1 MPELNHGPLHVHAKS
16 KKEKEKDGGK
26 GEGEGERR
34 ARGTEEDTEKKEK
47 EEEPRGSPNPTP
59 LPLVILLSCYLFSL
73 ELCQGEHRAI
83 SRGAQTIC
91 SPPLAWSQKSS
102 YSFPNEFYFR
112 LLELGKEVK
121 YHYTFLS
128 YIIAF
133 KILKNSYCA
142 ILALSHVHV

>member
-1 MPELNHGPLHVHAKS
+1 MPELNHGPPHAHAKTK
-16 KKEKEKDGGK
+16 KKEKEWGK

-34 ARGTEEDTEKKEK
+34 ARGTGEDTEKKEK
-47 EEEPRGSPNPTP
+47 EEEPRGPPNPTP

-73 ELCQGEHRAI
+73 EQCQGEHHAM

-91 SPPLAWSQKSS
+91 SPSLARSQKSS
-102 YSFPNEFYFR
+102 SSFPNEFYFR
-112 LLELGKEVK
+112 LLELGKEVEH
-121 YHYTFLS
+121 HYTFLS

-133 KILKNSYCA
+133 KILKNSCCV